1 MVRNYNSEGLSVQ
14 RCLELVG
21 LSTNQYYHCSN
32 GKPVGRRPSST
43 TKHKCPYTGDVTR
56 VSNVDVLSR
65 IVEIKLDP
73 DHANYYRLITI
84 TLCLQGYIINHK
96 KVYRLMYEQ
105 LLLEDRKSVK
115 GKKYVK
121 YRRVVPQ
128 GALQILE
135 MDIKYVYVH
144 QKRKYAYVLTV
155 IDTYTRYVLHWA
167 AGYSMRTQQVREVWE
182 YILAHYI
189 QPIRGKS
196 AEVEIEVRSD
206 NGKQFSSKAIMAFF
220 ADNDLTKVFTHPYTP
235 EENGHI
241 ESFHSK
247 LGKALKNNSFAN
259 LQSLEKRL
267 IHFYTMYNNKRS
279 HGSLKGLPPAIFWAL
294 DDMGHAEVIIN
305 EEKRTSKIKLNVAYQ
320 DILGIPK
327 VNKYKYRAIRA

>member
-1 MVRNYNSEGLSVQ
+1 MVRNYKAEGLTVQ
-14 RCLELVG
+14 RCLDLVG
-21 LSTNQYYHCSN
+21 LTTNQYYHPSN
-32 GKPVGRRPSST
+32 GKPVGRRPSTT
-43 TKHKCPYTGDVTR
+43 TKHKSPYTGDITQ

-115 GKKYVK
+115 GKNYVK
-121 YRRVVPQ
+121 YRRVVPY

-135 MDIKYVYVH
+135 MDIKYVYIH
-144 QKRKYAYVLTV
+144 EKRKYAFVLTV

-167 AGYSMRTQQVREVWE
+167 AGYSMRTQQVKEVWE

-206 NGKQFSSKAIMAFF
+206 NGKQFSSKEIIAFF
-220 ADNDLTKVFTHPYTP
+220 EENDLTKVFTHPYTP

-247 LGKALKNNSFAN
+247 LGKALKNNRFAN
-259 LQSLEKRL
+259 LQALEKRL
-267 IHFYTMYNNKRS
+267 RQFYTMYNNKRS
-279 HGSLKGLPPAIFWAL
+279 HGSLRGLPPAIFWAL
-294 DDMGHAEVIIN
+294 DDLGHVEVIIN
-305 EEKRTSKIKLNVAYQ
+305 EENRTSTVRLNVAYQ

-327 VNKYKYRAIRA
+327 INKFKYRARRA

>member
-1 MVRNYNSEGLSVQ
+1 MVRNYNSEGLSVE

-21 LSTNQYYHCSN
+21 LTPNQYYHKSS
-32 GKPVGRRPSST
+32 GKPVGRRPST
-43 TKHKCPYTGDVTR
+43 TTDHKSPYTSELTQVD
-56 VSNVDVLSR
+56 NVDVLSR

-96 KVYRLMYEQ
+96 KVYRLMYEH

-115 GKKYVK
+115 GKNYVK
-121 YRRVVPQ
+121 YRRVAPQ
-128 GALQILE
+128 GALQLLE
-135 MDIKYVYVH
+135 MDIKYVYIH
-144 QKRKYAYVLTV
+144 EKGRYAFVLTV

-167 AGYSMRTQQVREVWE
+167 AGYSMRTMQVQEVWE

-206 NGKQFSSKAIMAFF
+206 NGKQFSSKQIMNFF
-220 ADNDLTKVFTHPYTP
+220 EENELTKVFTHPYTP

-247 LGKALKNNSFAN
+247 LGKALKHDRFAD
-259 LQSLEKRL
+259 LQALEKRL
-267 IHFYTMYNNKRS
+267 THFYTMYNNKRS

-294 DDMGHAEVIIN
+294 EDLGYVSVTTNH
-305 EEKRTSKIKLNVAYQ
+305 EKRTNKIELNVAYQ

-327 VNKYKYRAIRA
+327 VNKYKYRALRA

>member
-1 MVRNYNSEGLSVQ
+1 MVRDYNAKGLSVQ

-21 LSTNQYYHCSN
+21 LSSNQYYHKSS
-32 GKPVGRRPSST
+32 GKPVGRRPST
-43 TKHKCPYTGDVTR
+43 TTEHKSPYTAEITQ

-73 DHANYYRLITI
+73 DHANYYRLITM
-84 TLCLQGYIINHK
+84 TLCLQGYFINHK
-96 KVYRLMYEQ
+96 KVYRLMYEH

-115 GKKYVK
+115 GKNYVK
-121 YRRVVPQ
+121 YRRVVPH
-128 GALQILE
+128 GALEILE
-135 MDIKYVYVH
+135 MDIKYVYIH
-144 QKRKYAYVLTV
+144 EKRRYAFVLTV

-167 AGYSMRTQQVREVWE
+167 AGYSMRTKQVKEVWE
-182 YILAHYI
+182 YIIAHYV

-206 NGKQFSSKAIMAFF
+206 NGKQFSSKEIMAFF
-220 ADNDLTKVFTHPYTP
+220 EENELTKVFTHPYTP

-247 LGKALKNNSFAN
+247 LGKALKNNRFAN
-259 LQSLEKRL
+259 LQALEKRL
-267 IHFYTMYNNKRS
+267 TQFYTMYNNKRS

-294 DDMGHAEVIIN
+294 EDLGHIEVITDK
-305 EEKRTSKIKLNVAYQ
+305 EKKTTKIQLNVAYQ
-320 DILGIPK
+320 EILGIPK
-327 VNKYKYRAIRA
+327 VNKYKYRALRA